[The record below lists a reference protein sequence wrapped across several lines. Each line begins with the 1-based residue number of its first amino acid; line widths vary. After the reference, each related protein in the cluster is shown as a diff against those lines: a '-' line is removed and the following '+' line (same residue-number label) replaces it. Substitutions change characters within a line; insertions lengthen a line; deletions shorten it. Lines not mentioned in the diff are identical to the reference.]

1 LKKVDVLIKI
11 LKLIVLCCSFIVVI
25 NLIDILKDN
34 RRSKKYD
41 LELSRI
47 DTIMNIRGLVDTLK
61 IVK

>member
-1 LKKVDVLIKI
+1 MKKVDVLIKI

-41 LELSRI
+41 LELNRM
-47 DTIMNIRGLVDTLK
+47 DTVMNIRGVVDTLK

>member
-41 LELSRI
+41 LELNRM
-47 DTIMNIRGLVDTLK
+47 DTVMNIRGVVDTLK

>member
-1 LKKVDVLIKI
+1 MKKTDVLIKI

>member
-25 NLIDILKDN
+25 NLIDILKDS

-41 LELSRI
+41 LEISKM
-47 DTIMNIRGLVDTLK
+47 DTIYNVRGLVDTLK
-61 IVK
+61 IEK